1 MTHPLH
7 ALLDQV
13 NHLKQLPR
21 TGWLLA
27 NVSQPE
33 SVADHTTATA
43 ILALFLAET
52 VNRDLAA
59 NGLTAP
65 LDVSKVVRLALLHDL
80 AESELTDLPKR
91 AALLLGE
98 AAKHRAEAQAMG
110 QILAGLPDAEGYLAL
125 WSEYDGGSTP
135 EARLVKDADKLEMV
149 HQALAYARRGHA
161 NLDEFV
167 QDHLWRYAAS
177 RSLFADLI
185 FPSSS

>member
-1 MTHPLH
+1 MHPLH

-33 SVADHTTATA
+33 SVADHTAAAA

-52 VNRDLAA
+52 VNQDLAA
-59 NGLTAP
+59 NGLSVP

-91 AALLLGE
+91 SSELLGAE
-98 AAKHRAEAQAMG
+98 AKHQAEATAMG
-110 QILAGLPDAEGYLAL
+110 QILADLPQADGYLAL
-125 WSEYDGGSTP
+125 WSEYDAGETP

-149 HQALAYARRGHA
+149 HQAGAYARRGHR
-161 NLDEFV
+161 NLDEFS
-167 QDHLWRYAAS
+167 QGHRWHFPAS
-177 RSLFADLI
+177 ARLFAALRQGA
-185 FPSSS
+185 SS

>member
-1 MTHPLH
+1 MHPLH

-33 SVADHTTATA
+33 SVADHTAAMA
-43 ILALFLAET
+43 ILTLFLAET
-52 VNRDLAA
+52 VNGALAE
-59 NGLTAP
+59 NGLAAP

-91 AALLLGE
+91 ASQLVGAD
-98 AAKHRAEAQAMG
+98 AKHRAEAKAMS
-110 QILAGLPDAEGYLAL
+110 QILAGLPDADGYLAL
-125 WSEYDGGSTP
+125 WSEYDAGETP

-149 HQALAYARRGHA
+149 HQAKAYARRGHL
-161 NLDEFV
+161 NLDEFW
-167 QDHLWRYAAS
+167 QGHEWNFPAS
-177 RSLFADLI
+177 RDLFVDLTQ
-185 FPSSS
+185 S